1 MDKSI
6 LSTERSNILHTLD
19 EVVKSLR
26 EQFEHLE
33 RLRQSETDMHM
44 FMVFKEDADAINALR
59 MAATDTYLVFA
70 KKLVPDKGRMN

>member
-6 LSTERSNILHTLD
+6 LSTERSNILRTLD
-19 EVVKSLR
+19 EVVTSLR

-33 RLRQSETDMHM
+33 RLRQSETDVRVL
-44 FMVFKEDADAINALR
+44 MVLKEDADAINALR
-59 MAATDTYLVFA
+59 MTATDAYLVFA